1 MGNKPFVITLLQSN
15 VCCQSGSI
23 EALFQQAYEYGWQ
36 VEGIKI
42 GEYFEPVKRWR
53 EYNAQVA
60 RELAVAYEHRQVFFR
75 LVEGSPTNMIVLHG
89 RLTWSDKDQ
98 VSRLRLYTDHT
109 ASFTMVDNLDGKDY
123 RAQNAQRVLELAK
136 ELCLVWKPGF
146 AWIDRCKM
154 SGYTS
159 TEDVNQLRI
168 PHVYWGNFFGPSY
181 VREFGE
187 GYFLN
192 APGLKAARIDGGG
205 VLYVLSPDLTGRYK
219 KELVER
225 IKAYFDVDSVRC

>member
-1 MGNKPFVITLLQSN
+1 LVITLLQSR
-15 VCCQSGSI
+15 VCCQPGTI
-23 EALFQQAYEYGWQ
+23 ENLFQRIHECGWQ
-36 VEGIKI
+36 IKGITV
-42 GEYFEPVKRWR
+42 GEFFEPVKRWS
-53 EYNAQVA
+53 EYNAQVSS
-60 RELAVAYEHRQVFFR
+60 ELAIAYQHQQLSFR
-75 LVEGSPTNMIVLHG
+75 VIEGGPKDMIVLHAE
-89 RLTWSDKDQ
+89 LMWSEEEK
-98 VSRLRLYTDHT
+98 VSRLRLYTDHS
-109 ASFTMVDNLDGKDY
+109 AMFTMLDNLDGKDY
-123 RAQNAQRVLELAK
+123 RAQNAQRVLGLAK

-146 AWIDRCKM
+146 AWIDRCRM

-168 PHVYWGNFFGPSY
+168 PHIYWGNFFGPSY

-192 APGLKAARIDGGG
+192 APGLKVARIDGGG
-205 VLYVLSPDLTGRYK
+205 VLYVLSPDLTGQYK